1 MAYACTGMETAI
13 EANSLGSMPLLV
25 GGSDELKK
33 EYLGR
38 LLAEPLQAAYG
49 VTEPG
54 AGSDVAGIKTKAELV
69 GDEYILNGE
78 KMWITNGGVANW
90 YFGEFIQLIHFRI
103 NLSSFGPHQPRPK
116 VPSLKSLYWF
126 HCRARVG
133 GCDPWPQGD
142 QHGTKV
148 L

>member
-1 MAYACTGMETAI
+1 MTIRIISVFSCIIAEEMAYACTGMETAI

-90 YFGEFIQLIHFRI
+90 YFGEFVEQKIDFRYKV
-103 NLSSFGPHQPRPK
+103 LSN
-116 VPSLKSLYWF
+116 LYWKF
-126 HCRARVG
+126 TV
-133 GCDPWPQGD
+133 
-142 QHGTKV
+142 
-148 L
+148 

>member
-13 EANSLGSMPLLV
+13 EANSLGSMPVLV
-25 GGSDELKK
+25 AGSPELKQ

-38 LLAEPLQAAYG
+38 LLNEPLQAAYG

-54 AGSDVAGIKTKAELV
+54 AGSDVSAIKTKAELV

-90 YFGEFIQLIHFRI
+90 YFGMYFIRCYESYDMIHILCYNFV
-103 NLSSFGPHQPRPK
+103 LFFSFGQNQPRSK
-116 VPSLKSLYWF
+116 VPSIQGLHWF
-126 HCRARVG
+126 RC
-133 GCDPWPQGD
+133 
-142 QHGTKV
+142 
-148 L
+148 

>member
-1 MAYACTGMETAI
+1 MAIRIISVFSCIIAEEMAYACTGMETAI

-90 YFGEFIQLIHFRI
+90 YFGEF
-103 NLSSFGPHQPRPK
+103 
-116 VPSLKSLYWF
+116 V
-126 HCRARVG
+126 
-133 GCDPWPQGD
+133 
-142 QHGTKV
+142 
-148 L
+148 

>member
-13 EANSLGSMPLLV
+13 EANSLGSMPVLV
-25 GGSDELKK
+25 AGSPELKQ

-38 LLAEPLQAAYG
+38 LLNEPLQAAYG

-54 AGSDVAGIKTKAELV
+54 AGSDVSAIKTKAELV

-90 YFGEFIQLIHFRI
+90 YFGMYFMRCYDHYL
-103 NLSSFGPHQPRPK
+103 
-116 VPSLKSLYWF
+116 
-126 HCRARVG
+126 
-133 GCDPWPQGD
+133 
-142 QHGTKV
+142 
-148 L
+148 

>member
-1 MAYACTGMETAI
+1 MI
-13 EANSLGSMPLLV
+13 SVDPVL

-38 LLAEPLQAAYG
+38 LLAEPIQAAYG

-54 AGSDVAGIKTKAELV
+54 AGSDVAGLKTRAEKV

-90 YFGEFIQLIHFRI
+90 YFVLART
-103 NLSSFGPHQPRPK
+103 NPDPK
-116 VPSLKSLYWF
+116 CPTS
-126 HCRARVG
+126 
-133 GCDPWPQGD
+133 
-142 QHGTKV
+142 KV
-148 L
+148 SCV

>member
-13 EANSLGSMPLLV
+13 EANSLGSMPVLV
-25 GGSDELKK
+25 AGSPELKQ

-38 LLAEPLQAAYG
+38 LLNEPLQAAYG

-54 AGSDVAGIKTKAELV
+54 AGSDVSAIKTKAELV

-90 YFGEFIQLIHFRI
+90 YFGKYFITSYDRI
-103 NLSSFGPHQPRPK
+103 CTFLSHLTF
-116 VPSLKSLYWF
+116 
-126 HCRARVG
+126 
-133 GCDPWPQGD
+133 
-142 QHGTKV
+142 
-148 L
+148 

>member
-13 EANSLGSMPLLV
+13 EANSLGSMPLLI
-25 GGSDELKK
+25 GGSDELKQ

-54 AGSDVAGIKTKAELV
+54 AGSDVAAIKTKAELV

-90 YFGEFIQLIHFRI
+90 YFGKFYFYWGCCMTTGWVGATTARERI
-103 NLSSFGPHQPRPK
+103 VLTSFCIWARAQHVQHQPMI
-116 VPSLKSLYWF
+116 KSLMTSPF
-126 HCRARVG
+126 
-133 GCDPWPQGD
+133 
-142 QHGTKV
+142 
-148 L
+148 

>member
-25 GGSDELKK
+25 GGSDELKR

-38 LLAEPLQAAYG
+38 LLEAPIQAAYG

-90 YFGEFIQLIHFRI
+90 YFGKFLD
-103 NLSSFGPHQPRPK
+103 SSFSTINR
-116 VPSLKSLYWF
+116 
-126 HCRARVG
+126 
-133 GCDPWPQGD
+133 
-142 QHGTKV
+142 
-148 L
+148 